1 MQEIMLAV
9 YIYAACQH
17 TCVRRVRTSTADAT
31 ARLPM
36 IIPASAVAAMAANL
50 PSSLELRV
58 GLVIGEAIEKDI
70 SVDNIEKI

>member
-1 MQEIMLAV
+1 M
-9 YIYAACQH
+9 
-17 TCVRRVRTSTADAT
+17 STADAT